1 MGKFYRCKPLKLA
14 LRLRPSKAG
23 AQARSTRACCGGSWG
38 HIRRRDTIPSG
49 WTRPAL
55 RGANT
60 AHEDAP
66 RDHNARRPAPRDAVA
81 VAELRALSAP
91 RAVGLRCRRHP
102 LGRAASSDVLRQ
114 RARAQCLLE
123 LLPHSVSIIWVEPLP
138 YSFVAWK
145 ALQRIKCLNSVTL
158 VRRIDILPRCRV
170 EDQGTRVAQPL
181 CFRQIAFAAA

>member
-1 MGKFYRCKPLKLA
+1 MLSQPGLIAGSVGAAFPNRPQCVAAGLGALAVVEYR
-14 LRLRPSKAG
+14 
-23 AQARSTRACCGGSWG
+23 
-38 HIRRRDTIPSG
+38 
-49 WTRPAL
+49 
-55 RGANT
+55 

-66 RDHNARRPAPRDAVA
+66 RDDNARRPAPRDAVA

-170 EDQGTRVAQPL
+170 EDQSTRVAQPL
-181 CFRQIAFAAA
+181 CFR